1 MINIIKPYRTFILFI
16 FFIAL
21 SFFSN
26 SQSFIFHPSQLR
38 LFWKNSSSI
47 PFKSFSNVRNEHPN
61 LIFMMNAGM
70 YTASN
75 FPAPVGLYIEK
86 GVKLRSIKI
95 IKNRNVNYGIPPSG
109 IFYFNSNKA
118 AIINAYNWSNLI
130 NAKYAT
136 QSGPMLLI
144 NGMINK
150 NLPRGS
156 YIKRNGVG
164 VRADGKVVFGCFRAN
179 FIDFALWFKNQGCIN
194 ALYLDGVVSDYWIP
208 TTLFNL
214 GKYGPIIGA
223 VDN

>member
-1 MINIIKPYRTFILFI
+1 MFSIVRQYRSIFFLFV
-16 FFIAL
+16 FIAL
-21 SFFSN
+21 SFFSK

-38 LFWKNSSSI
+38 LYWKNSNGI
-47 PFKSFSNVRNEHPN
+47 PFKSFSNVRKEHPD

-86 GVKLRSIKI
+86 GVKYRAIKI
-95 IKNRNVNYGIPPSG
+95 IKNRNVNYGISPSG

-118 AIINAYNWSNLI
+118 AILNAYNWSNRL
-130 NAKYAT
+130 NAAYAT

-144 NGMINK
+144 NGLINK

-179 FIDFALWFKNQGCIN
+179 FIDFAMWFKNQNCIN
-194 ALYLDGVVSDYWIP
+194 ALYLDGVVSDYWTP
-208 TTLFNL
+208 STLFNL

-223 VDN
+223 VHD